1 MSSSNFTSIGFGVG
15 DAIKDGIA
23 KSASTLHRG
32 VTVVIGVLSLT
43 TSPSVEEEPCL
54 VTLEEGLMA
63 EREFLNDPI
72 FGGGEARVV
81 IADENIEQDTPVIG
95 DDYEEVST
103 NIVPTGFFPFDA
115 ERVVEE
121 GKRNLHEAMY
131 HIVMHLSAKN
141 HPVVG
146 NREFMTKMSEI
157 INAWYFTP
165 PNEACLRWTEV
176 TMLLSQHQLINF
188 DDPTDD
194 VLMLLRRRY

>member
-1 MSSSNFTSIGFGVG
+1 MRRRPVARTFPG
-15 DAIKDGIA
+15 AI
-23 KSASTLHRG
+23 
-32 VTVVIGVLSLT
+32 
-43 TSPSVEEEPCL
+43 
-54 VTLEEGLMA
+54 
-63 EREFLNDPI
+63 
-72 FGGGEARVV
+72 GGEARVAV
-81 IADENIEQDTPVIG
+81 ADENAEQDTPVIG

-103 NIVPTGFFPFDA
+103 NIVPTGFFHFDP

-121 GKRNLHEAMY
+121 GKRNLHEVMY

-157 INAWYFTP
+157 ISAWYFTP

-176 TMLLSQHQLINF
+176 TMLLSQHHVIDF

-194 VLMLLRRRY
+194 VLVLLRRRY